1 MWLAWEIAAV
11 VSLFLGVSWLI
22 VRRIESRSAEIA
34 RPFVR
39 ELSLMFCLYAIW
51 QLAGEISV
59 INKDGAFRRARQL
72 WDLERLLLMPNEV
85 SMQEW
90 LLPHGWLVQTAN
102 IYYATVHVPAV
113 IICLTWLFL
122 RDRHYYSVTRNN
134 LAMLTGASLL
144 IQLVAVAPPRFLT
157 ELGIVDTAVLY
168 NQSVFSSLGFESA
181 GQLQAMPSIH
191 VGWSLLVAVATWRIG
206 TGWWRW
212 IGTVHAV
219 ITTLVVV
226 VTANH
231 FWLDG
236 VAAGA
241 ILAGA
246 MLLQHVVRAR
256 FFAEPDNAPS
266 GPDDHS
272 SAGDVT
278 AAPQLS

>member
-11 VSLFLGVSWLI
+11 VSLFLGCGWLI
-22 VRRIESRSAEIA
+22 VRRIETRWAEITK
-34 RPFVR
+34 PFVR

-59 INKDGAFRRARQL
+59 INQEGAFRRARQL
-72 WDLERLLLMPNEV
+72 WDLERLLLLPNEV
-85 SMQEW
+85 AMQEW
-90 LLPHGWLVQTAN
+90 LLPYGLLVQAAN

-144 IQLVAVAPPRFLT
+144 IQLVPVAPPRFLE
-157 ELGIVDTAVLY
+157 ELGIVDTAVFY
-168 NQSVFSSLGFESA
+168 NQSVFSSLGYESA

-191 VGWSLLVAVATWRIG
+191 VGWALLVAVATWRIG
-206 TGWWRW
+206 TGRWRW
-212 IGTVHAV
+212 IGTAHAV
-219 ITTLVVV
+219 MTTLVVV

-236 VAAGA
+236 VVAGLVL
-241 ILAGA
+241 IGA

-256 FFAEPDNAPS
+256 FFAEDEPP
-266 GPDDHS
+266 GTKTPPQPRVGDHQE
-272 SAGDVT
+272 
-278 AAPQLS
+278 PQLS